1 MRRRFFGNRRS
12 ADARS
17 LKGDVGGRDASIPRA
32 ARDFPEESAIWS
44 LMQLG
49 LTMQEARDLSPD
61 ETARYLAVANGWR
74 NRDPQTGAEVVR
86 PGVRKATQAD
96 FDKF

>member
-1 MRRRFFGNRRS
+1 MKRRFFGATRS
-12 ADARS
+12 RTAKS
-17 LKGDVGGRDASIPRA
+17 LQKDSKGDGSNIPQA
-32 ARDFPEESAIWS
+32 ARDFSEESAIYS

-49 LTMQEARDLSPD
+49 MSLQEARDMSPD

-74 NRDPQTGAEVVR
+74 NRDPETGAEMVR